1 MVVKYRRK
9 ALTRMTMIWST
20 LKCFVKMIYNFVVGS
35 TIDGSPQTSLLSV
48 LNSGTPNLIHN
59 QHITSAITVT
69 EG

>member
-9 ALTRMTMIWST
+9 AHTRITMIWSI
-20 LKCFVKMIYNFVVGS
+20 LKSFVKMIFNFVVGS

-48 LNSGTPNLIHN
+48 LNSGTSDLIHN
-59 QHITSAITVT
+59 QHITSAFTVT